1 CTAGPGPGGGDNI
14 AAVAVREQVR
24 GQTRVIGRRGSE
36 LVEPRADAV
45 RVLAPLRR
53 PRRRIGG
60 AVPQLTDGAVP
71 HVTCGAVPHRIGG
84 AVPRLTSG
92 AVPHRSCGID
102 RVLFHA
108 ADARTGR
115 VGRGAQDP
123 RTVSCAPT
131 PSRPTPRAALGA
143 PRTVRT
149 TPRAVFSTPRA
160 VFSTPRAV
168 LSTPRRPWRRR

>member
-1 CTAGPGPGGGDNI
+1 R
-14 AAVAVREQVR
+14 V
-24 GQTRVIGRRGSE
+24 QTRVVGRRGAE

-71 HVTCGAVPHRIGG
+71 HVTRGALPHPIGG
-84 AVPRLTSG
+84 AAPRLLSA
-92 AVPHRSCGID
+92 AVRHRGCGIG
-102 RVLFHA
+102 RALFHG

-115 VGRGAQDP
+115 VGRRARDP

-131 PSRPTPRAALGA
+131 ASRPTPRAALGA

-160 VFSTPRAV
+160 VFSTRWAV
-168 LSTPRRPWRRR
+168 F